1 MEVGDVAGGQVNKGL
16 DRTHVGRRSAR
27 FFSTSFR
34 GATGST
40 APEAF
45 PTLTIV
51 PLRRVSLKLSRNL
64 RACRAR

>member
-1 MEVGDVAGGQVNKGL
+1 M
-16 DRTHVGRRSAR
+16 
-27 FFSTSFR
+27 
-34 GATGST
+34 GST

-64 RACRAR
+64 RACVPGQARAGGEYEYQYVCYAHMTRDNMSVWVV